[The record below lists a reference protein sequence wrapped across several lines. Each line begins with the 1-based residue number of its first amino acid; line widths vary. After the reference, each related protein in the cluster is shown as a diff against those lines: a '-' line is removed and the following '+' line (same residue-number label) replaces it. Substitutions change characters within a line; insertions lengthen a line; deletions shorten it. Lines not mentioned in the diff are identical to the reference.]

1 MFEVGCGEML
11 CRGVGEELIGG
22 DTLRGGVRGVPI
34 VLQCSAALVSSPMAL
49 RMGLQLLMACG
60 SGGQQMATLLPH
72 IAPACTLYALPAA
85 TAAED
90 ELPGLTGYDVVAGRV
105 AGIGLEE

>member
-1 MFEVGCGEML
+1 M
-11 CRGVGEELIGG
+11 GG

-34 VLQCSAALVSSPMAL
+34 VVQCSLALVSSPMAL
-49 RMGLQLLMACG
+49 RIGLQLLMACG

-72 IAPACTLYALPAA
+72 IAPVWTLYALPAA
-85 TAAED
+85 TAED

>member
-1 MFEVGCGEML
+1 MGGE
-11 CRGVGEELIGG
+11 
-22 DTLRGGVRGVPI
+22 TLRGGVSGVPI
-34 VLQCSAALVSSPMAL
+34 VVQCSLALVSSPMAL

-60 SGGQQMATLLPH
+60 SGGQQIAMLLPH
-72 IAPACTLYALPAA
+72 IAPVCTLYAPPAA
-85 TAAED
+85 TGAED